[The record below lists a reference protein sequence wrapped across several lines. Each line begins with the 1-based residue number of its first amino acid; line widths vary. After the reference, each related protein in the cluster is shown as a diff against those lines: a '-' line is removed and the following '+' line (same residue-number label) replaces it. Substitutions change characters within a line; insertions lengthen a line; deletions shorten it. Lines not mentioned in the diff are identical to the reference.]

1 LEIISKLGEGSFGAV
16 YLGKFRKRHVAI
28 KKLAGSMLSSQVNDF
43 FREASLMLS
52 IPPHRNVVRIF
63 GMCQEMNNF
72 SLVMEFLPSGSL
84 DGFIASLDRSYRVS
98 SLHFD
103 NLNAYILRLQ
113 RLRKSNQECYTASYE
128 VLRGEWS
135 I

>member
-1 LEIISKLGEGSFGAV
+1 M
-16 YLGKFRKRHVAI
+16 HVAI

-52 IPPHRNVVRIF
+52 IPRHRNVVRIF

-84 DGFIASLDRSYRVS
+84 DGYIASLDR
-98 SLHFD
+98 
-103 NLNAYILRLQ
+103 
-113 RLRKSNQECYTASYE
+113 T
-128 VLRGEWS
+128 
-135 I
+135 